1 MSVRVNLGRG
11 GGAEAAVV
19 RFSRSDGVCRQCRPG
34 MGGPAWGLGGG
45 TRRWVVPPP
54 LTVTKT
60 LKQTPFF
67 RKGQL
72 FCFCSYQISE

>member
-45 TRRWVVPPP
+45 DSSVGRASP
-54 LTVTKT
+54 LN
-60 LKQTPFF
+60 
-67 RKGQL
+67 GD
-72 FCFCSYQISE
+72 